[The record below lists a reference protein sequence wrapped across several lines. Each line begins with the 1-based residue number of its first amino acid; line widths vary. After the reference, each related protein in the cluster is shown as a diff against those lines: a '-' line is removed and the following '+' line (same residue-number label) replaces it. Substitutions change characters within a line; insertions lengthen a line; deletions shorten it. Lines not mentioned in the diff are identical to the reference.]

1 MIYGLYLSAS
11 GVVTNSFRQDV
22 IANNI
27 ANSETIGFKRDLA
40 NMQQRPTAAQER
52 ADTDDSIDPML
63 ENIGGGMLASQA
75 SVDTRQGEFEPTG
88 NNLDVGIEGNGFF
101 AVSGGKNDLHLT
113 RNGEFLIDRA
123 GRLALANDKGQ
134 AVLDNKQEPIQ
145 LDSTQSVSI
154 SNDGTVSQGGK
165 VVAQLGLFDIAD
177 SGQLHKDG
185 GTLLAFPRGTTLKTA
200 TASLHPQALERSNV
214 DPAGELTQLMD
225 TQRQLEAN
233 ANMIHIQDETLDKL
247 VNDVGK
253 VS

>member
-40 NMQQRPTAAQER
+40 NLQQRPTAAAER
-52 ADTDDSIDPML
+52 GDMSKSIDPML
-63 ENIGGGMLASQA
+63 ENIGGGLLASRA
-75 SVDTRQGEFEPTG
+75 SVDTSQGEFEPTG
-88 NNLDVGIEGNGFF
+88 NNLDVAIEGNGFF
-101 AVSGGKNDLHLT
+101 AVSSGKDIRLT
-113 RNGEFLIDRA
+113 RNGQFLVDRQ

-134 AVLDNKQEPIQ
+134 TVLDNKQTPIQ
-145 LDSTQSVSI
+145 LDSTSPVSI
-154 SNDGTVSQGGK
+154 ASDGTISQGGK
-165 VVAQLGLFDIAD
+165 NVAQLGLFDISDPAK
-177 SGQLHKDG
+177 LRKDG
-185 GTLLAFPRGTTLKTA
+185 GTLLSFPKESTLAAVTP
-200 TASLHPQALERSNV
+200 TLHDQALERSNV
-214 DPAGELTQLMD
+214 EPAGELTQLMD

>member
-40 NMQQRPTAAQER
+40 NLQQRPTAAMEQG
-52 ADTDDSIDPML
+52 DTDRSIDPML
-63 ENIGGGMLASQA
+63 ENIGGGLLASRA
-75 SVDTRQGEFEPTG
+75 SVDTTQGEFEPTG
-88 NNLDVGIEGNGFF
+88 NNLDVGIEGSGFF
-101 AVSGGKNDLHLT
+101 AVSSGKDVHLT
-113 RNGEFLIDRA
+113 RNGQFLIDRE

-134 AVLDNKQEPIQ
+134 RVLDNKQKPIQ
-145 LDSTQSVSI
+145 LDSTLPVDITS
-154 SNDGTVSQGGK
+154 DGTVSQHGK
-165 VVAQLGLFDIAD
+165 NVAQLGVFDVSDA
-177 SGQLHKDG
+177 GKLHKDG
-185 GTLLAFPRGTTLKTA
+185 GTLMSFPQGTTLA
-200 TASLHPQALERSNV
+200 TVTPTLHAQALERSNV
-214 DPAGELTQLMD
+214 EPAGELTQLMD